1 VRLAMNDFTC
11 VALSVAFFALCV
23 AYAHFCARIR

>member
-1 VRLAMNDFTC
+1 MNDFTC
-11 VALSVAFFALCV
+11 VALSVAFFAACV